1 MILSLGEERY
11 LRGRYSRAFYIA
23 SFSLLSSSLFLLLL
37 FVPVPL
43 ACGLRAVLLAAA
55 PGATPRPASRFARR
69 FGVTAATP
77 RQPWPIG
84 DVMLVLRT
92 GNVLLDGLALVF
104 SRVGA

>member
-1 MILSLGEERY
+1 MLH
-11 LRGRYSRAFYIA
+11 
-23 SFSLLSSSLFLLLL
+23 
-37 FVPVPL
+37 
-43 ACGLRAVLLAAA
+43 AVLLA
-55 PGATPRPASRFARR
+55 PLLGQPASSFAKQ
-69 FGVTAATP
+69 FGVTAAIP